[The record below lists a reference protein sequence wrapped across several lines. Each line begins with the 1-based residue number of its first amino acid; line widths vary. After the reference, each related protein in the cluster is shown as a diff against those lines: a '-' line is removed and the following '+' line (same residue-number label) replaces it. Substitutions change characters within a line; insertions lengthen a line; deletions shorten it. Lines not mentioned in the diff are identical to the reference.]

1 MEKRVVVELDED
13 GVVVSVYCPDETYI
27 VDLLDHADWNRDA
40 GYGHVDQSM
49 DNYYRDVQE
58 STRDLKNCFQFLV
71 DKDDNSSIIE

>member
-1 MEKRVVVELDED
+1 MENRIVVEVDEN
-13 GVVVSVYCPDETYI
+13 GIVVAVYCPDETYI

-58 STRDLKNCFQFLV
+58 STRDLKNCF
-71 DKDDNSSIIE
+71 